1 MPPIPPLQGKDR
13 AVRRHTVP
21 ALALLHLL
29 LFLFFRRGGGWTGG
43 SAPWAASA
51 FAILCFLAVRDL
63 LTPRR
68 RDRLP
73 DVPATLAWGAAGILE
88 LHALAPAVAD
98 SRIVPAV
105 LFPSIAFLLSGVP
118 AAVYAAAAFAWL
130 LFSPD
135 GRWPAPGIL
144 ASIGAMGCL
153 GLAAG
158 RAARWKLRK
167 PGAGKDMVQEA
178 IDESRSLVLPWESPE
193 GTANIDIT
201 AEVERLGLLRSRD
214 ELMEGIRRI
223 LEGILPITG
232 ADRILYVYS
241 SPGRG
246 RPFRAGASAGRGGE
260 PGGRDVA
267 VPNDY
272 VPVREAM
279 LFRRAFFSEGDDAGN
294 WAIGRGSG
302 GGEGGPTGVA
312 TAPVS
317 IEGNVEGAILALRY
331 AKGKWSEPVRQA
343 LEMAAFLTAR
353 ELAKAQRQYRSHLYL
368 ARQEGFHR
376 LIRRIAEVSEK
387 GEGGGESVS
396 PRREVYRAAAEQAR
410 RHLDAARA
418 LLIEA
423 EEGGKRGRIAWESG
437 NEASGEREESVS
449 LEGTYVEWVLR
460 QGVHRIFS
468 GDRTA
473 VGRFPVLPPDWTRNP
488 PGGGYLLVPVAD
500 AGGFRGVLACE
511 SGEGRS
517 FEGQDA
523 EAAKD
528 ILAIMRMGIS
538 HALRLENL
546 EKEARNDGLTGL
558 LNRKTF
564 CARLGNVLSRLD
576 GRYPCAVIML
586 DIDHFKKVN
595 DTYGHPAGDEV
606 LRKVSKVILK
616 TVRKVDMAGR
626 YGGEEFVVYLH
637 GTDRTHAGQV
647 AERLRLMIRQTRFF
661 FNERESGVTASLGIA
676 CYPGDGR
683 TGEELLRNAD
693 TALYASKQGGRDRT
707 TVYGK
712 P

>member
-13 AVRRHTVP
+13 AVRKYTVP
-21 ALALLHLL
+21 ALSLLHLL

-51 FAILCFLAVRDL
+51 FAVLSYLVIRDL
-63 LTPRR
+63 LTSRR

-73 DVPATLAWGAAGILE
+73 DVPATLAWGAAGLLE
-88 LHALAPAVAD
+88 LNFLVPAVAD

-105 LFPSIAFLLSGVP
+105 LFPSIAFLLPGVP
-118 AAVYAAAAFAWL
+118 AAVYAAAALAWL

-135 GRWPAPGIL
+135 GQWPASGIL
-144 ASIGAMGCL
+144 ASIGGMGCL

-158 RAARWKLRK
+158 RVARGKLRK
-167 PGAGKDMVQEA
+167 TGSGKDMVQEA
-178 IDESRSLVLPWESPE
+178 INESRSLVLPWESPE
-193 GTANIDIT
+193 AAADGYFP

-214 ELMEGIRRI
+214 ELMEGIQRI

-232 ADRILYVYS
+232 ADRILYVFS
-241 SPGRG
+241 SPGQG
-246 RPFRAGASAGRGGE
+246 RPFRVGASAGRGRESGSMDL
-260 PGGRDVA
+260 GI
-267 VPNDY
+267 PNDY

-294 WAIGRGSG
+294 WAIGQGSR
-302 GGEGGPTGVA
+302 GEGGPTGVA
-312 TAPVS
+312 TTPVS
-317 IEGNVEGAILALRY
+317 IEGNVEGAILALRF
-331 AKGKWSEPVRQA
+331 AKGKWNEPVGQA
-343 LEMAAFLTAR
+343 LEMAGFLTAR
-353 ELAKAQRQYRSHLYL
+353 ELAKAQRQYRAHLYL

-410 RHLDAARA
+410 QHLDAARA

-423 EEGGKRGRIAWESG
+423 EEGGKRGRIAWESRS
-437 NEASGEREESVS
+437 EASGEREESVS

-473 VGRFPVLPPDWTRNP
+473 VGRFPVLPPEWTQTP
-488 PGGGYLLVPVAD
+488 PGGGYLLVPVSD
-500 AGGFRGVLACE
+500 AGGFCGVLACE

-564 CARLGNVLSRLD
+564 CGRLGNVLSRLD
-576 GRYPCAVIML
+576 SRYPCAVIML

-606 LRKVSKVILK
+606 LRKVSNVILK

-637 GTDRTHAGQV
+637 GTDQTHASQV

-661 FNERESGVTASLGIA
+661 FNERELGVTASLGIA
-676 CYPGDGR
+676 CYPGHGG

-693 TALYASKQGGRDRT
+693 AALYGSKQGGRDRT
-707 TVYGK
+707 TVYLK
-712 P
+712 Q

>member
-1 MPPIPPLQGKDR
+1 MPPIPLLQGKDR
-13 AVRRHTVP
+13 AVRRHIVS
-21 ALALLHLL
+21 ALPLIHLL
-29 LFLFFRRGGGWTGG
+29 AFLFFRRGGGWTGG
-43 SAPWAASA
+43 SAHWTASA
-51 FAILCFLAVRDL
+51 FAVLSFLAIRDL
-63 LTPRR
+63 LTSRR

-73 DVPATLAWGAAGILE
+73 DVPAMLAWGVAGLLE
-88 LHALAPAVAD
+88 LHSLVPAVAD

-105 LFPSIAFLLSGVP
+105 LFPSIAFLLPGAP
-118 AAVYAAAAFAWL
+118 AAVYAAAAFAGL
-130 LFSPD
+130 LFFPD
-135 GRWPAPGIL
+135 ARWPAPGFL
-144 ASIGAMGCL
+144 ASIVGMGAL

-158 RAARWKLRK
+158 RVARGKRRK
-167 PGAGKDMVQEA
+167 YGSGKDMVQEA
-178 IDESRSLVLPWESPE
+178 IDESRSLVLPWESRE
-193 GTANIDIT
+193 GSADGDFP

-214 ELMEGIRRI
+214 ELMEGIQRI

-232 ADRILYVYS
+232 AGRILYVFS
-241 SPGRG
+241 SPGQG
-246 RPFRAGASAGRGGE
+246 RPFRTGASVGVGDESGGS
-260 PGGRDVA
+260 DLA
-267 VPNDY
+267 IPNDY

-294 WAIGRGSG
+294 WTIGQGSR
-302 GGEGGPTGVA
+302 GEGGPTGVA
-312 TAPVS
+312 TAPV
-317 IEGNVEGAILALRY
+317 INEGNVEGAILALRF
-331 AKGKWSEPVRQA
+331 AEGKWNEPVGQA
-343 LEMAAFLTAR
+343 LEMAAYLAAR
-353 ELAKAQRQYRSHLYL
+353 ELANAQRQYRSHLYL

-410 RHLDAARA
+410 QHLDAVRA

-423 EEGGKRGRIAWESG
+423 EEGGKRGRIAWESVSD
-437 NEASGEREESVS
+437 ASGGREESVS

-473 VGRFPVLPPDWTRNP
+473 VGRFPVLPPEWTRTP
-488 PGGGYLLVPVAD
+488 PGGGYLLVPVSD

-511 SGEGRS
+511 SREGRS

-538 HALRLENL
+538 HALRVEIL

-564 CARLGNVLSRLD
+564 CGRLGNVLARLD

-595 DTYGHPAGDEV
+595 DTHGHPAGDEV
-606 LRKVSKVILK
+606 LRKVSNVILK

-637 GTDRTHAGQV
+637 GTDQAHASQV

-661 FNERESGVTASLGIA
+661 FHGRESGVTASLGIA

-693 TALYASKQGGRDRT
+693 AALYASKQGGRDRT
-707 TVYGK
+707 TVFIK
-712 P
+712 R